1 MNPKK
6 KILLA
11 DDEFAMR
18 HILKSILRQLDE
30 FDFVE
35 AKNGMEAIQMMQ
47 KEKPDLVFL
56 DVYMQTMTGIEAL
69 KRVKELPEIKDIPI
83 VMCTAEANPKMVQ
96 TVIVHGAVDYVVK
109 PFTMDIIHKKAK
121 KWLGLE

>member
-30 FDFVE
+30 FDFIE
-35 AKNGMEAIQMMQ
+35 AKNGLEAIQSMQ
-47 KEKPDLVFL
+47 KERPDLVFL
-56 DVYMQTMTGIEAL
+56 DVYMPAMTGIETL
-69 KRVKELPEIKDIPI
+69 KRIQELPDIKSIPVI
-83 VMCTAEANPKMVQ
+83 VCTAEANPKVVQ
-96 TVIVHGAVDYVVK
+96 TVIVNGAVDYVVK
-109 PFTMDIIHKKAK
+109 PFTMDIIHKKAR